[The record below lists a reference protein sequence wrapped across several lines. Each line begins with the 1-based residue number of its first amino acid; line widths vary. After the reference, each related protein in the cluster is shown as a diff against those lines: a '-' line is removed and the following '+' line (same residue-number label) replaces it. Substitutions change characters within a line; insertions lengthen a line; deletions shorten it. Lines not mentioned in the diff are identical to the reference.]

1 MCFTL
6 SAPAGSKIGS
16 MTPHPARRDG
26 FPVSDIFAELPHR
39 LPGPATIGDV
49 IAALGGRAPG
59 LMVVAVSIPAIVP
72 TPGIPAG
79 LVFGTILAVFAAQ
92 ITTGASS
99 VILPRWLAHRQVSP
113 RVLDALASR
122 GASLVRRVER
132 PSRSRLTHVTSPALM
147 HWLGPFL
154 FLLGL
159 LIALPIPFGNT
170 LPGLGALLI
179 GIGIA
184 SRDGLIVLGGLAVG
198 FAVLIVSV
206 GLIYGGWR
214 AASSFLGAA

>member
-1 MCFTL
+1 M
-6 SAPAGSKIGS
+6 A
-16 MTPHPARRDG
+16 PHPAGRDG
-26 FPVSDIFAELPHR
+26 PSVSDIFADLPHR
-39 LPGPATIGDV
+39 LTETATIEDL
-49 IAALGGRAPG
+49 IAALGGRAHG
-59 LMVVAVSIPAIVP
+59 LTVAAVSIPAIVP

-99 VILPRWLAHRQVSP
+99 VILPRWLAYRPVSP
-113 RVLDALASR
+113 RVLDALAGR
-122 GASLVRRVER
+122 GSSLVWRVER
-132 PSRSRLTHVTSPALM
+132 FTRSRLTHVASPASM
-147 HWLGPFL
+147 RWLGPFL

-179 GIGIA
+179 GVGIA
-184 SRDGLIVLGGLAVG
+184 SRDGLVVLYGLAVG
-198 FAVLIVSV
+198 VAGLIVSL

-214 AASSFLGAA
+214 VASSFLGGA